1 MEIATGGTKWWD
13 YSGYFLNLNGRI
25 CLEGALVFG
34 LVISLLRYALLIL
47 PLAFILSRFTGA
59 VGVWH
64 AFWITEVVT
73 AGIAYFQIKQIAI
86 AWYMI
91 VALVVAG
98 FMVAYAAMFG
108 FDKLKEI
115 MNWGAKK

>member
-1 MEIATGGTKWWD
+1 MELSVIITIIGVLVALTNVIVQVVKSATWEKLPTNI
-13 YSGYFLNLNGRI
+13 L
-25 CLEGALVFG
+25 
-34 LVISLLRYALLIL
+34 ALL
-47 PLAFILSRFTGA
+47 
-59 VGVWH
+59 VGQVLTI
-64 AFWITEVVT
+64 A